1 MEKTVHH
8 FKAKKIS
15 VAFKEYANSSDSQ
28 NISEI
33 SSPHQSFVISMLPM
47 NFCLRGRNLSNFNFI
62 NFPGSK

>member
-1 MEKTVHH
+1 MEKAGHH

-15 VAFKEYANSSDSQ
+15 VAFKEHAKNSDSQ
-28 NISEI
+28 NITKI

-47 NFCLRGRNLSNFNFI
+47 NFWLRGRNLCNFNFI